1 MSLEFT
7 DETVEAAS
15 SSPPD
20 SVEID
25 GPTKTCA
32 DCSQSFPKNDHYF
45 EVSKKSAAGK
55 QYFRAYCWECGYQRR
70 VAAGAKPIYPAKNG
84 VSQKEYHSQLREA
97 DKQTKAAKPKED
109 IRPWLQ
115 KTLNPRPEPPIGP
128 APHPDAG
135 KKMSVFDL
143 NPSVKMLDH
152 MHYELTINDYFAGQQ
167 SNYRKVP
174 VQTPGPGQPQA
185 NYSTYSTDEAA
196 SEDEEDEEGDE
207 ELDSDDEEDEEGKP
221 YDPRGELHKSIHTW
235 PEIARKLN
243 LTHETVHGLSDLEC
257 HQQYE
262 VFRAIRGVSSYVGV
276 LHQGVKLA
284 ADAIDGALTG
294 TRISEERTIDL
305 TGYSEALDTPE
316 IEGCLGE
323 LAAEHE
329 AELSE
334 VLKPEYKLCLLMLLK
349 AHEVDKRNHREKLIS
364 RTVKNGFIEDAR
376 RGRA

>member
-7 DETVEAAS
+7 DETTEASS

-55 QYFRAYCWECGYQRR
+55 LYFRAYCWECGYQRR
-70 VAAGAKPIYPAKNG
+70 VAAGQKPIYPCKNG
-84 VSQKEYHSQLREA
+84 VSQKEYHAQLREA
-97 DKQTKAAKPKED
+97 DKQTKASKPKETNY
-109 IRPWLQ
+109 PWLEKAMTGRLEQ
-115 KTLNPRPEPPIGP
+115 PFGP

-143 NPSVKMLDH
+143 NPTVRQLDH
-152 MHYELTINDYFAGQQ
+152 MHFELIVNDYFAGQQ

-174 VQTPGPGQPQA
+174 VQTAAAGPTSGYTA
-185 NYSTYSTDEAA
+185 YSSEGAGEDAEEEEGG
-196 SEDEEDEEGDE
+196 SSDEDEEDDEG
-207 ELDSDDEEDEEGKP
+207 EDETP

-294 TRISEERTIDL
+294 THITKERTIDL

-334 VLKPEYKLCLLMLLK
+334 VLKPEYKLFLLMALK
-349 AHEVDKRNHREKLIS
+349 AHEVDKRNYKQKLIS
-364 RTVKNGFIEDAR
+364 SVAKNGFIEDVRGAR
-376 RGRA
+376 R